1 MAAATTSPAMDFARR
16 FARNRAAVLGLIVIL
31 AVIGLGLFASILYP
45 RPPLRIV
52 GRPELWPFTNGRY
65 WLGTDSL
72 GRDIATI
79 MGFLAGQPAAVY
91 ADAFDR
97 REDMVSRVAR
107 WRPEL
112 RLDAA

>member
-1 MAAATTSPAMDFARR
+1 MTLPPALRSGRVWTGLLIVGTLVGAAALAPWIVPNDPSEQNLVATFLPPAW
-16 FARNRAAVLGLIVIL
+16 AA
-31 AVIGLGLFASILYP
+31 
-45 RPPLRIV
+45 
-52 GRPELWPFTNGRY
+52 NGDPAFP
-65 WLGTDSL
+65 LGTDSL

-97 REDMVSRVAR
+97 REDMVSLVAR